1 MEYVIVGLLGVV
13 IVLLLV
19 LVLRKNNNKLATN
32 YIETIA
38 GQWKRAGLKMQLKPW
53 TCWKENKNILKV
65 DNEKVTKEPVW
76 FNKVNEASKVT
87 EADKEELE
95 NLLKEFK

>member
-19 LVLRKNNNKLATN
+19 LILRKNNNKLATN

-38 GQWKRAGLKMQLKPW
+38 GQWKRVHIFIFIIW
-53 TCWKENKNILKV
+53 
-65 DNEKVTKEPVW
+65 
-76 FNKVNEASKVT
+76 
-87 EADKEELE
+87 
-95 NLLKEFK
+95 